1 MSLSIKNLLPTK
13 KSKKLKEENPGIK
26 FSYPL
31 QYIGPIF
38 QTTDKRY
45 KAIAKISPINA
56 ELLAEDDLINV
67 FETIQGALNTY
78 HDGRIGIYIQSE
90 RVDIEQNLQN
100 IEREKEN
107 LNSELKIELL
117 EEQKLH
123 LSSMTDR
130 SRNVLNF
137 YIVLETAQTKYN
149 AAEQILNDGIQGIKG
164 ELESEDMFVH
174 RLDEQETKK
183 FFYERFNPET
193 SFYEPFQEHWD
204 KDEIAPKLLVKDK
217 DGKHIENDDR
227 FYRFFSLTKYPDSV
241 DEFRWLRK
249 IFNLNG
255 DVNISITLTPKDK
268 SKINTQLS
276 NASREIGAKA
286 LDSSLPRHI
295 QLKYEKERDSAD
307 KLIDELGS
315 DNNTLY
321 DVNITIAVSHKD
333 KEKLHSLV
341 NTLRSKVSSSYCQAT
356 ELRYKDFLP
365 YWTVMPTLAE
375 NKLTRD
381 YVWNLTSSDI
391 ASIVPFDSSE
401 LMEEKGLLQGENTTS
416 KGLII
421 VNPFNKK
428 KYNNPHQCIIA
439 DSGSGKSFYISCD
452 AIRNVPYRDYIIM
465 FDVEGEFFFP
475 WGTKIK
481 FTPTSGIKTNP
492 FHIRNVIIDT
502 DGQDDGL
509 EDVGGF
515 LSLKIMDT
523 ITFFKW
529 IYPEMTSFDE
539 SLLEEDITDAYKK
552 VGLTLESTSLP
563 KEFPTLSTLDEVM
576 KEKINKD
583 RTEKE
588 NEHRINMKAS
598 FRPYI
603 YGAYSGM
610 FNGQTNWD
618 FDFHTVFD
626 ISMVSETV
634 RKPLY
639 DILLKDVW
647 QFCKTDRKKQK
658 RVYVDEAHEF
668 ADPKRPQTLEFLS
681 TLVKRGR
688 KYGVSMVTATQ
699 NLPDFLSIPRYGQA
713 IIDNSYFK
721 IFFRLGE
728 TDLEPA
734 QSLYKFSDREMKILR
749 QKKSEKTGKGKGIFI
764 AGSQRVEIQTT
775 ASKFELEIVDPDQF
789 EDIYQ
794 IPSRYRKTSKKD
806 PLVS

>member
-1 MSLSIKNLLPTK
+1 M
-13 KSKKLKEENPGIK
+13 K
-26 FSYPL
+26 FSYPI

-45 KAIAKISPINA
+45 KAIAKISPVNA
-56 ELLAEDDLINV
+56 ELLADDDLVNV

-78 HDGRIGIYIQSE
+78 QDGRIGIYIQSE
-90 RVDIEQNLQN
+90 RVDIEQNLLN
-100 IEREKEN
+100 IDLEKEK

-117 EEQKLH
+117 EEQRIH

-137 YIVLETAQTKYN
+137 YVVLETTQTKYN
-149 AAEQILNDGIQGIKG
+149 AAEQILNDGIDGIKG
-164 ELESEDMFVH
+164 ELDSEDMIVY
-174 RLDEQETKK
+174 RLDEYEIKK
-183 FFYERFNPET
+183 FFYERFNPD
-193 SFYEPFQEHWD
+193 SSYYEPFQEHWD
-204 KDEIAPKLLVKDK
+204 IDEIAPKTLVKDK
-217 DGKHIENDDR
+217 DGKHIENDER
-227 FYRFFSLTKYPDSV
+227 YYRFFSIINYPVAV
-241 DEFRWLRK
+241 DQFRWLRR
-249 IFNLNG
+249 IFNMNG
-255 DVNISITLTPKDK
+255 DINISITLTPKDK
-268 SKINTQLS
+268 STINKKLS
-276 NASREIGAKA
+276 NASREIGSKA
-286 LDSSLPRHI
+286 LDTSLPRHI
-295 QLKYEKERDSAD
+295 QLKYQKEKESAD
-307 KLIDELGS
+307 DLIEELAN

-333 KEKLHSLV
+333 KDKLSSLV
-341 NTLRSKVSSSYCQAT
+341 NTLKSKVSSSHCQAL
-356 ELRYKDFLP
+356 ELRYKDFHP
-365 YWTVMPTLAE
+365 YWTVMPTLVE
-375 NKLTRD
+375 NKITKD
-381 YVWNLTSSDI
+381 YVWNLSSADV
-391 ASIVPFDSSE
+391 ASIIPFDSSE

-421 VNPFNKK
+421 VDPFNKQ

-475 WGTKIK
+475 WGTRIK
-481 FTPTSGIKTNP
+481 FTPTTGIISNP
-492 FHIRNVIIDT
+492 FHIRNAIIDT
-502 DGQDDGL
+502 DGQDDGV

-515 LSLKIMDT
+515 LALKIMDT

-552 VGLTLESTSLP
+552 VGLTLKSTSLP
-563 KEFPTLSTLDEVM
+563 EKFPTLSTLDEVM
-576 KEKINKD
+576 QEKINEKG
-583 RTEKE
+583 RTQKE
-588 NEHRINMKAS
+588 VEHRTNMKAS

-603 YGAYSGM
+603 HGAYSGM
-610 FNGQTNWD
+610 FNGQTNWE

-639 DILLKDVW
+639 DIILKDVW
-647 QFCKTDRKKQK
+647 QFCKTDRKFQK
-658 RVYVDEAHEF
+658 RLYVDEAHEF
-668 ADPKRPQTLEFLS
+668 ADPKRPQTLQFLS
-681 TLVKRGR
+681 TIVKRGR

-699 NLPDFLSIPRYGQA
+699 NLPDFLSIERYGQA

-728 TDLEPA
+728 TDLDPA
-734 QSLYKFSDREMKILR
+734 QSLYKFSEREMKILR
-749 QKKSEKTGKGKGIFI
+749 QKTKLDTKKGRGNKGKGIFI
-764 AGSQRVEIQTT
+764 AGSQRVEIQTI
-775 ASKFELEIVDPDQF
+775 ASKFELEIIDPDQF

-794 IPSRYRKTSKKD
+794 QPSRYRKTKKKD
-806 PLVS
+806 NDPMVS